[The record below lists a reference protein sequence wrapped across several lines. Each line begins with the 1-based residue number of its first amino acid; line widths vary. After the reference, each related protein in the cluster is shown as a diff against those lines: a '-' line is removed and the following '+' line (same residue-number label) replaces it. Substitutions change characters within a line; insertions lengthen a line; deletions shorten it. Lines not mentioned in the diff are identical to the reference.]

1 MGRLGPALASNE
13 GATMKFEIVKGKSVK
28 QPYFW
33 RIVAANGQTLAVSE
47 NYVAKSSAKSAVDS
61 VMKNAPGATVVDL
74 T

>member
-1 MGRLGPALASNE
+1 MSWLASARASNE

-47 NYVAKSSAKSAVDS
+47 NYVAKASAKSAAES
-61 VMKNAPGATVVDL
+61 VIKSASGASVVDL

>member
-1 MGRLGPALASNE
+1 MR
-13 GATMKFEIVKGKSVK
+13 FQIVKGKSAT

-47 NYVAKSSAKSAVDS
+47 NYAAKASAKSAIES
-61 VMKNAPGATVVDL
+61 VMKNSAKAKVEDL